1 MSEANIRDF
10 GATGNGTVD
19 TDAIRA
25 AIAAADTVTFPA
37 GHYLSFS
44 VPLRSGVHIHLS
56 EGCVWEA
63 ADPAIHGGTYDAAE
77 PNPHDLWQD
86 FGHSHWRN
94 SLISGVDVENIRIDG
109 PGLID
114 GRGLTR
120 EGPGSRWRKQAG
132 EFPLSMRNLSAE
144 EMAILSPEV
153 SAMAGLGNKTIG
165 LCRARNVTLRDFTL
179 LNGGHFAV
187 LATGV
192 DDLTIENLFIDTNR
206 DGLDID
212 GCRRVKIRGCKVN
225 TPNDDAI
232 VLKAGHSLGHPH
244 PAEDILIENCLVSGY
259 DLGTLYGGTR
269 GRTQQLAPDQ
279 DRVTGRIKLGTE
291 SAGDFRH
298 IRIRD
303 CTFER
308 SRGLAIETVDGG
320 TIEDV
325 VAERLTMTEITTAP
339 IFLRVGAR
347 LRAPEGATPGAMRN
361 VTIRDVTAKGILG
374 DYSALIMGLP
384 DQPIEGVTLEN
395 IRLSYAGG
403 GTEEDAAR
411 DPSDLADAYPEPSMF
426 GRTPA
431 FGLWTRHVRGL
442 AMRTV
447 EMTTEAP
454 DARPATVHQNTTFS

>member
-25 AIAAADTVTFPA
+25 AIAAADTVIFPA

-94 SLISGVDVENIRIDG
+94 SLISGVDVEDIRIDG

-144 EMAILSPEV
+144 EMSILSPEV

-212 GCRRVKIRGCKVN
+212 GCRRVTVRGCKVN

-259 DLGTLYGGTR
+259 DLGTLYDGTR

-291 SAGDFRH
+291 SAGDFRRIH
-298 IRIRD
+298 IRD

-325 VAERLTMTEITTAP
+325 VAERLTMSEITTAP
-339 IFLRVGAR
+339 IFLRAGAR
-347 LRAPEGATPGAMRN
+347 LRAPEGATPGAIRN

-447 EMTTEAP
+447 EMTTETP